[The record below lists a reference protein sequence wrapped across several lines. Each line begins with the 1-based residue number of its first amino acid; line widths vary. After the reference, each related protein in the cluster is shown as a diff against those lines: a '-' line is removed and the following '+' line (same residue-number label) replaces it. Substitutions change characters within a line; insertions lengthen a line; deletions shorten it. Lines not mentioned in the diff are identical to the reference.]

1 MKEYKW
7 PINKQNFPTIHAPSA
22 QVVPGLGGVVRLKGW
37 DVAAKFSH
45 YTFSI
50 HTNLDLSSLSHWN
63 FHLSRS
69 HVLVK
74 SYPAFLQYPIIIA
87 NPPITQYNKGRDTR
101 IHTQRAEEIGI
112 INPYALIILPLP
124 ESHIRRW
131 YKDSIFEGSRED
143 KWATF

>member
-101 IHTQRAEEIGI
+101 IDPAEW
-112 INPYALIILPLP
+112 L
-124 ESHIRRW
+124 
-131 YKDSIFEGSRED
+131 KV
-143 KWATF
+143 